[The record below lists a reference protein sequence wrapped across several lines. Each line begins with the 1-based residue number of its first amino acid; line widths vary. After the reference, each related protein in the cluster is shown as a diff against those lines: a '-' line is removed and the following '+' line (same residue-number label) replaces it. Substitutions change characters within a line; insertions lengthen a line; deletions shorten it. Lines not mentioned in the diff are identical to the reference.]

1 MVIIGYSIVKDSK
14 GYYILPWDFLPLL
27 DFRVVNTNLRFSKN
41 RYGTPLVAL
50 PIFVIFSEY
59 ARMNVILKGC
69 FLFFHCLYY
78 KPRV

>member
-41 RYGTPLVAL
+41 RYGTPLVAM
-50 PIFVIFSEY
+50 PIFGIFSEY
-59 ARMNVILKGC
+59 ARMNCTVNVFYLIYYI
-69 FLFFHCLYY
+69 HY
-78 KPRV
+78 KPLV